1 MTGITRPRPTAGPG
15 NTESRLLAAV
25 LRAAAVVSAVVL
37 ALLACV
43 AGLGSPAAA
52 PAAAG
57 TGPLTCFAVDVS
69 GSNLVTVGGEPPSDP
84 GPVFVRQQVVE
95 LFSEVLADLGQAS
108 GQQVGVVT
116 FGTGPG
122 TRIGPLAVSAPA
134 TRATLATA
142 LPGALR
148 PSSAEAAW
156 TDWVAGVSGC
166 EQMFKRAG
174 DPHGMVVLLT
184 DGFPQGPAGNPAA
197 QLAAIAPI
205 ARQLWA
211 DGITIQ
217 PVLYGAAA
225 GQPGPARQDMTQLAA
240 LGHGH
245 LTLAATPL
253 DMLSAALSLASLS
266 TGLPL
271 GGSGF
276 PVNGST
282 TVPLDVAPRVAA
294 AVLVVLRSSSLLQI
308 SVDAP
313 GGKTLAS
320 EGASIPGL
328 GLVVPLTDPGPG
340 SYQAS
345 ADGQGSA
352 FAAELLR
359 YAAVAAT
366 PPSPSATAA
375 PHPTGPGHRPGR
387 TRVAVGHLAARGG
400 PGPGRPRAG
409 RPDRLA
415 RDRAAPARGHPG
427 RVARVAVLPARPGGP
442 QRAGAAGGP
451 VPRGRR
457 SRRLVRQLDP
467 PGPGHVRSRGSGHP
481 AGPRRDQDLA
491 HRAPGHAHLVPRRH
505 RHLPV
510 RRTAGTARHRPAPAL
525 TRQRPT

>member
-1 MTGITRPRPTAGPG
+1 MPSPTAGPG
-15 NTESRLLAAV
+15 NQGPGRLAAV
-25 LRAAAVVSAVVL
+25 WRTAAVVTGGVAL
-37 ALLACV
+37 ALQACV
-43 AGLGSPAAA
+43 PGLGSPAAV
-52 PAAAG
+52 AAAG
-57 TGPLTCFAVDVS
+57 SGQLTCFALDVS
-69 GSNLVTVGGEPPSDP
+69 GSNLIAAGGEPPSDP

-95 LFSEVLADLGQAS
+95 LFSEILADLGQAT

-122 TRIGPLAVSAPA
+122 TRLGPLAVSAPA

-184 DGFPQGPAGNPAA
+184 DGFPQGPAGDPAA

-205 ARQLWA
+205 ARQLRA
-211 DGITIQ
+211 DGITMQ
-217 PVLYGAAA
+217 PVLYGAGA
-225 GQPGPARQDMTQLAA
+225 GQPGPARQDMTRLAA

-294 AVLVVLRSSSLLQI
+294 AVLVVLRSSSRLQI

-328 GLVVPLTDPGPG
+328 GLVVPLTDPAPG

-366 PPSPSATAA
+366 PPSPSAAAA
-375 PHPTGPGHRPGR
+375 PHATGPGQDRNGSRSDSWLLGAVLALVALALAGLIGWRVTAGRRP
-387 TRVAVGHLAARGG
+387 AAPWSRGG
-400 PGPGRPRAG
+400 
-409 RPDRLA
+409 DRSPA
-415 RDRAAPARGHPG
+415 CSTRRTSTGWCRSRTCSTRAANPPAGPSAGPAGPRSRSVP
-427 RVARVAVLPARPGGP
+427 RVWSSSWPPARPGSCP
-442 QRAGAAGGP
+442 P
-451 VPRGRR
+451 CPRPR
-457 SRRLVRQLDP
+457 SPGSPTAPTP
-467 PGPGHVRSRGSGHP
+467 PCSTNCRD
-481 AGPRRDQDLA
+481 GPR
-491 HRAPGHAHLVPRRH
+491 PSGPS
-505 RHLPV
+505 PN
-510 RRTAGTARHRPAPAL
+510 T
-525 TRQRPT
+525 QRPT

>member
-1 MTGITRPRPTAGPG
+1 MTGITRPRPTAGQE
-15 NTESRLLAAV
+15 NTESRWIAAV
-25 LRAAAVVSAVVL
+25 ARAAAVVVAVVL

-43 AGLGSPAAA
+43 SGLGPPAAA
-52 PAAAG
+52 AAAAAG

-95 LFSEVLADLGQAS
+95 LFTEVLADLGQAS

-122 TRIGPLAVSAPA
+122 ARIGPLAVSAPA
-134 TRATLATA
+134 DRAALATA

-156 TDWVAGVSGC
+156 TDWVGGVSGC

-174 DPHGMVVLLT
+174 DPRGMVVLLT

-197 QLAAIAPI
+197 QLAAIAPM
-205 ARQLWA
+205 ARQLSA

-253 DMLSAALSLASLS
+253 DMLSAALSLASFS

-294 AVLVVLRSSSLLQI
+294 AVLVVLRSSSRLQI
-308 SVDAP
+308 SIDAP
-313 GGKTLAS
+313 GGKPLAS
-320 EGASIPGL
+320 EGASTPGL

-366 PPSPSATAA
+366 PPSPSATAGPYHTA
-375 PHPTGPGHRPGR
+375 PGQDRTGSRSDAWLLGAVLALVAFALAGLIGWRATARRRAAGSLVAWRGSLSCLLDPADLNGLVPLEDLFHEGGEPVGWSVSWTRRAPVAFGPEGLVIQLAPRETRILPTVPPATLTWFPDG
-387 TRVAVGHLAARGG
+387 TDTSLSDEL
-400 PGPGRPRAG
+400 PGRPVTV
-409 RPDRLA
+409 RP
-415 RDRAAPARGHPG
+415 
-427 RVARVAVLPARPGGP
+427 
-442 QRAGAAGGP
+442 
-451 VPRGRR
+451 
-457 SRRLVRQLDP
+457 QL
-467 PGPGHVRSRGSGHP
+467 
-481 AGPRRDQDLA
+481 
-491 HRAPGHAHLVPRRH
+491 
-505 RHLPV
+505 
-510 RRTAGTARHRPAPAL
+510 
-525 TRQRPT
+525 